1 MSAKKDEKS
10 YTINLMVQIISE
22 LKLKFKKIIV
32 NMKMKMHIFTSFYFS
47 VQCRVDAIKLKTKLL
62 L

>member
-10 YTINLMVQIISE
+10 YMINLMVQIMS
-22 LKLKFKKIIV
+22 KQLKFKKIIV
-32 NMKMKMHIFTSFYFS
+32 NVKMKMHTFTSFYFS
-47 VQCRVDAIKLKTKLL
+47 VRCRVDAIKLKTKLL

>member
-10 YTINLMVQIISE
+10 YTINLMVQIISTF
-22 LKLKFKKIIV
+22 KLKFKKIIV
-32 NMKMKMHIFTSFYFS
+32 NMKMHTFTSFYFS
-47 VQCRVDAIKLKTKLL
+47 VRCRVDAIKLKTKLL

>member
-10 YTINLMVQIISE
+10 CTINLMVQIISE

-47 VQCRVDAIKLKTKLL
+47 VRCRVDAIKLKTKLL